1 MDDPVKPGHDN
12 RSEGRSGTMTIKMYG
27 FWRSIASF
35 RVRVALRLKGFEFE
49 EIPVDIL
56 SGMQF
61 EPAYDAVNA
70 AHSLPTLL
78 HDGQTLFQSLPIIE
92 YLDQI
97 RPEPALLP
105 PDAAGRAYARA
116 LAMVTVA
123 DGHPLMV
130 PRVRKYLGETFN
142 ASHDAEHDWV
152 RHWVSEGFKTY
163 ERLLTERPPAPFAIG
178 TSPGLADICIAGHVA
193 SANYVKL
200 DTKAFPVTAAL
211 AARCF
216 AIPAFAM
223 SHPLAQPGAPKPA

>member
-1 MDDPVKPGHDN
+1 
-12 RSEGRSGTMTIKMYG
+12 MYG

-35 RVRVALRLKGFEFE
+35 RVRVALRLKSLDFE

-56 SGMQF
+56 SGKQF
-61 EPAYDAVNA
+61 DPAYDALNA

-97 RPEPALLP
+97 HPEPALLP
-105 PDAAGRAYARA
+105 PDAPGRAYARA

-123 DGHPLMV
+123 DAHPLMV

-142 ASHDAEHDWV
+142 AGDDAVHDWAA
-152 RHWVSEGFKTY
+152 HWVSEGFKTY
-163 ERLLTERPPAPFAIG
+163 ERLLTQRPPAPFAAG
-178 TSPGLADICIAGHVA
+178 TSPGLADICIAGHVVGA
-193 SANYVKL
+193 AYFKL
-200 DTKAFPVTAAL
+200 DAKAFPATAAL

-216 AIPAFAM
+216 EIPAFAQ
-223 SHPLAQPGAPKPA
+223 SHPLAQPGAPAPA

>member
-1 MDDPVKPGHDN
+1 
-12 RSEGRSGTMTIKMYG
+12 MTIKMYG

-35 RVRVALRLKGFEFE
+35 RVRVALRLKGLDFE

-56 SGMQF
+56 SGKQF
-61 EPAYDAVNA
+61 EPDYDALNA

-78 HDGQTLFQSLPIIE
+78 HDGQTLVQSLPIIE

-105 PDAAGRAYARA
+105 PDAAGRAYSRA

-123 DGHPLMV
+123 DAHPLMV

-142 ASHDAEHDWV
+142 ASHDAVHDWAC
-152 RHWVSEGFKTY
+152 HWISEGFKTY
-163 ERLLTERPPAPFAIG
+163 ERLLTQRPPAPFAAG

-193 SANYVKL
+193 SADMFKL
-200 DTKAFPVTAAL
+200 DAKAFPAVSAL
-211 AARCF
+211 GARCF
-216 AIPAFAM
+216 AIPAFAQ

>member
-1 MDDPVKPGHDN
+1 
-12 RSEGRSGTMTIKMYG
+12 MTIKMYG

-35 RVRVALRLKGFEFE
+35 RVRVALRLKGLDFE

-56 SGMQF
+56 SGKQF
-61 EPAYDAVNA
+61 EPAYDAINA
-70 AHSLPTLL
+70 GHSLPTLM

-123 DGHPLMV
+123 DAHPLTV
-130 PRVRKYLGETFN
+130 PRVRKYLGESFN
-142 ASHDAEHDWV
+142 AGHDAVHAWAC
-152 RHWVSEGFKTY
+152 HWILEGFKTY
-163 ERLLTERPPAPFAIG
+163 ERLLTERPPAPFAAG
-178 TSPGLADICIAGHVA
+178 MSPGLADICIAGHAA
-193 SANYVKL
+193 SADMFKL
-200 DTKAFPVTAAL
+200 GTSAFPATASL

-216 AIPAFAM
+216 AIPAFAQ
-223 SHPLAQPGAPKPA
+223 SHPLAQPGAPEPA

>member
-1 MDDPVKPGHDN
+1 
-12 RSEGRSGTMTIKMYG
+12 MTIKMYG

-56 SGMQF
+56 SGEQF
-61 EPAYDAVNA
+61 EPAYDAINA
-70 AHSLPTLL
+70 GHSLPTLL
-78 HDGQTLFQSLPIIE
+78 HSGQTLFQSLPIIE

-105 PDAAGRAYARA
+105 VDPAGRAYARA

-123 DGHPLMV
+123 DAHPLMV

-142 ASHDAEHDWV
+142 ASHDAIHAWSG
-152 RHWVSEGFKTY
+152 HWILEGFKTY
-163 ERLLTERPPAPFAIG
+163 ERLLAERPPAPFATG
-178 TSPGLADICIAGHVA
+178 TSPGLADICIAGHVV
-193 SANYVKL
+193 SADYFKL
-200 DTKAFPVTAAL
+200 NTSAFPAMAAL

-216 AIPAFAM
+216 AIPAFAQ